1 MFNLSK
7 LQKSCFLISVL
18 FGVFLL
24 KAEDLMA
31 QEKTGEGQNGHILD
45 NFDSYEPIYFLLGND
60 PFHAKIQISFRYQV
74 FRKMP
79 GLNIAYTQKFLW
91 DLDSFSKPFKDTNF
105 LPQVFYRWNFEQG
118 KHSFDIGA
126 QHQSNGRSV
135 DSRSLNILYARGEYA
150 FFDQNQDDLSG
161 RKKEGF
167 VFNLTAQ
174 AWTYV
179 LDLTD
184 NPDIRD
190 FRGNT
195 SLEVLIGHNNGLKLR
210 SYVRGNL
217 NTGKGSMQFDLSYP
231 IPGVNFYLHGQIFT
245 GYGDMLINY
254 KEKETKYR
262 LGLSL
267 VR

>member
-1 MFNLSK
+1 MFLD
-7 LQKSCFLISVL
+7 ISIIWS
-18 FGVFLL
+18 VFV
-24 KAEDLMA
+24 EGRGFDGPG
-31 QEKTGEGQNGHILD
+31 KTGEGQNGHILD
-45 NFDSYEPIYFLLGND
+45 NFDSYEPIYFLMGND

-74 FRKMP
+74 FHKMP
-79 GLNIAYTQKFLW
+79 GLNVAYTQKFLW
-91 DLDSFSKPFKDTNF
+91 DLQSFSKPFRDTNF
-105 LPQVFYRWNFEQG
+105 LPQVFYRWDFEQG
-118 KHSFDIGA
+118 KHSFDIGV
-126 QHQSNGRSV
+126 QHQSNGRSGFE
-135 DSRSLNILYARGEYA
+135 SRSLNIVYARGQYS
-150 FFDQNQDDLSG
+150 FMDKNQDNLTS

-167 VFNLTAQ
+167 VLNLTGQ

-195 SLEVLIGHNNGLKLR
+195 SLELLIGHNDGLKLR

-231 IPGVNFYLHGQIFT
+231 IPGINFYLHGQIFT

-254 KEKETKYR
+254 NEKETKYR